1 MNSIRRDKTFPTSM
15 RTLSEVMEKLR
26 ERGIEEEFTF
36 SEHQKMKGFDKLYN
50 PEDLMLVRTF
60 RFEGMSDPADNVAL
74 YLFEDT
80 EGNVGYVLDVYGSE
94 SNYGME
100 FSEFLKAIP
109 VQNET
114 ME

>member
-1 MNSIRRDKTFPTSM
+1 MNSIKRDKSFPTTM

-26 ERGIEEEFTF
+26 EKGIDEEFTF
-36 SEHQKMKGFDKLYN
+36 SEQQKMQGFDKQYD
-50 PEDLMLVRTF
+50 PEDLLLIRTF

-80 EGNVGYVLDVYGSE
+80 DSNVGYVLDVYGSE

-109 VQNET
+109 VLNET
-114 ME
+114 LE